1 MMALARRAGLR
12 ERAGL
17 APEAAAALAV
27 FALELS
33 CLRRGAGTFAEQLYG
48 LRRAPPRGAGGGRAA
63 GAGGP
68 PPLALPLRDR
78 VLVALAAAV
87 APSLRALLLARRDDA
102 RSLGRARAAADWLG
116 VGGGAADAARG
127 AAGGDPGP
135 GPGPPAPTSPP
146 RFQWRLGVC
155 WRRLCAVLVAWY
167 PGVLLTAW
175 DAASLSSS
183 AAHALGLSRAGPGLM
198 GLLLRHRLVRAAP
211 GDLGRLMEEQR
222 GGGGGGRRPGDA
234 GAGGAFRRASPGPCS
249 SRPGRGA
256 GGRVVEAGGGGGGP
270 EAGGLVGPAPA
281 RIPTGGPPR
290 RPQGRSGPL
299 PGVWGALPAPRR
311 AGAVG
316 AVPLPRLRPPL
327 RLDGEWREVPRYPRA
342 NHARARGATV
352 FAFLRG
358 GHGRGP
364 GPAWEVQWKTE
375 TCEDGKKKIRWM
387 SLYRVQVVR
396 PAPHCC
402 LYPHRSTRER
412 KCTHGRAPP
421 LRISPLGS
429 TPQQHA

>member
-1 MMALARRAGLR
+1 MMALAQRAGLR

-222 GGGGGGRRPGDA
+222 GGGGGGAAARRRGRWRCFQARLSGPLQQPSWSGRRRPSGGGRRWRRRTRGGRPCRPRPRPHSHRRPPEA
-234 GAGGAFRRASPGPCS
+234 PARPVRASARRVGSPTGTPPCWRRRGGASATPAPSAAPRRRVAGGAPLPTRQSRPSTWCDCICLPERRA
-249 SRPGRGA
+249 RPRPRA
-256 GGRVVEAGGGGGGP
+256 S
-270 EAGGLVGPAPA
+270 VG
-281 RIPTGGPPR
+281 
-290 RPQGRSGPL
+290 
-299 PGVWGALPAPRR
+299 
-311 AGAVG
+311 GAV
-316 AVPLPRLRPPL
+316 
-327 RLDGEWREVPRYPRA
+327 
-342 NHARARGATV
+342 
-352 FAFLRG
+352 
-358 GHGRGP
+358 
-364 GPAWEVQWKTE
+364 
-375 TCEDGKKKIRWM
+375 EDRD
-387 SLYRVQVVR
+387 L
-396 PAPHCC
+396 
-402 LYPHRSTRER
+402 
-412 KCTHGRAPP
+412 
-421 LRISPLGS
+421 
-429 TPQQHA
+429 

>member
-222 GGGGGGRRPGDA
+222 GGGGGG
-234 GAGGAFRRASPGPCS
+234 
-249 SRPGRGA
+249 
-256 GGRVVEAGGGGGGP
+256 GGGP
-270 EAGGLVGPAPA
+270 ATRALEVLSGAPLRALAAAVLVGAQAAEWWRQAVEAADQRRAALSAPPPPAF
-281 RIPTGGPPR
+281 PPE
-290 RPQGRSGPL
+290 
-299 PGVWGALPAPRR
+299 APR
-311 AGAVG
+311 GARK
-316 AVPLPRLRPPL
+316 A
-327 RLDGEWREVPRYPRA
+327 
-342 NHARARGATV
+342 
-352 FAFLRG
+352 
-358 GHGRGP
+358 GP
-364 GPAWEVQWKTE
+364 GLCPACGEPYRHPAVLAPSGRCLCHACALRCASTE
-375 TCEDGKKKIRWM
+375 SGGRCPVTHAPITPEH
-387 SLYRVQVVR
+387 VVR
-396 PAPHCC
+396 
-402 LYPHRSTRER
+402 LYLPS
-412 KCTHGRAPP
+412 
-421 LRISPLGS
+421 
-429 TPQQHA
+429 